1 MSLTKEV
8 TGHAAI
14 LFDAFGINKLP
25 DGNVI
30 LIAGLEST
38 TGRNL
43 DEFERIDGQ
52 FEMYGYKKH
61 FVPKLKSMI
70 NFIKAKGFSAALIG
84 RYGYPLKGE
93 VDLKELAIKSGIG
106 IRGKSTI
113 VLHPE
118 YGTRLRFAAI
128 SSDIPVECNESI
140 GITDYDPCRD
150 CSVCIDVCPIHIL
163 EPNKL
168 NDIPACLSNAAKM
181 EPIEQRLIP
190 CDICLQ
196 QCPA

>member
-8 TGHAAI
+8 TGYAAT

-30 LIAGLEST
+30 LIAGLESIS
-38 TGRNL
+38 GRNL
-43 DEFERIDGQ
+43 DEFGRIDDQ

-70 NFIKAKGFSAALIG
+70 NYVKAKGFSAALIG

-106 IRGKSTI
+106 SRGKSTI

-128 SSDIPVECNESI
+128 SSDIPLGCNEDI
-140 GITDYDPCRD
+140 IVKDNVPCRD
-150 CSVCIDVCPIHIL
+150 CTICIDVCPIHIL
-163 EPNKL
+163 EPYKL
-168 NDIPACLSNAAKM
+168 NDIPACFSNAAKM
-181 EPIEQRLIP
+181 EHIGQRLFP

>member
-8 TGHAAI
+8 MGYATT

-25 DGNVI
+25 YGKVI

-38 TGRNL
+38 TVRNL
-43 DEFERIDGQ
+43 DEFGRIDGQ
-52 FEMYGYKKH
+52 FEMYGYRKY
-61 FVPKLKSMI
+61 FVPNLESMI
-70 NFIKAKGFSAALIG
+70 NFVKAKGFNASLIG

-128 SSDIPVECNESI
+128 SSNIPVDCNSAISI
-140 GITDYDPCRD
+140 TGYDPCRD
-150 CSVCIDVCPIHIL
+150 CSICIDVCPIHIL

-168 NDIPACLSNAAKM
+168 NDIAACLSNAAKM
-181 EPIEQRLIP
+181 KHSEQRLVP

>member
-8 TGHAAI
+8 TGYAAT

-25 DGNVI
+25 DGKVI

-38 TGRNL
+38 AERNL
-43 DEFERIDGQ
+43 DEFGRIDGQ
-52 FEMYGYKKH
+52 FEMYGFKKH
-61 FVPKLKSMI
+61 FLPKLGSMI
-70 NFIKAKGFSAALIG
+70 NFVKAKGFSAALIG
-84 RYGYPLKGE
+84 RYGYPRNGE

-106 IRGKSTI
+106 SRGKSTI

-128 SSDIPVECNESI
+128 SSDIPLEYNEDI
-140 GITDYDPCRD
+140 MANDYDPCRD
-150 CSVCIDVCPIHIL
+150 CSICIDVCPIHIL
-163 EPNKL
+163 EPYKL
-168 NDIPACLSNAAKM
+168 NDITACLSNSRNM
-181 EPIEQRLIP
+181 EYKKQRHIP